1 MKGYIFMSDYKS
13 SIEKICK
20 FIFSLSN
27 IDTLF
32 IDSSS
37 NIQLEYGHTQVPAPL
52 KPYWKEITDQLGLQD
67 YNSQEAAFIHL
78 TSYLTNFISVKVS
91 KDSEYLGS
99 IVVGPYL
106 TKEPDILMI
115 ESMIF
120 ENKLSISLKNV
131 INQYYLSLPLLST
144 YKAKLIAESLSFSV
158 HNLNSMESFSKSI
171 VEKTYRVK
179 TETMV
184 SPDTVMQNT
193 KETIEMIE
201 KRYIKENELLHAVEM
216 GNIEKLETLS
226 EESFFL
232 FRDMPNRVPND
243 PLRSGKNIAFVLNTL
258 LRKAAEKGGLHPMD
272 IHSLSEKFAVQIEQT
287 TTIQQLADLL
297 KKMRLDY
304 CNAVRKLSLKDFSY
318 LTQKAIEF
326 IRKNFDGNLSLEGIS
341 KEIDVNLYELSR
353 QFKKETGQNITEYI
367 NIQRVNEAIYIM
379 KNPSISITDAAYM
392 VGFNDLAYFTKVF
405 KKLKG
410 ITPSEYRK
418 NKKI

>member
-1 MKGYIFMSDYKS
+1 MKGYVCMSNYRS
-13 SIEKICK
+13 SIEKICR
-20 FIFSLSN
+20 FSFSFTN
-27 IDTLF
+27 IDTTF
-32 IDSSS
+32 IDSSYK
-37 NIQLEYGHTQVPAPL
+37 IQLEYGHTQVPAPL
-52 KPYWKEITDQLGLQD
+52 KPYWKEIADLLDLQD
-67 YNSQEAAFIHL
+67 YNSKEAALIHL
-78 TSYLTNFISVKVS
+78 TSYMTNFISVKVS
-91 KDSEYLGS
+91 KGGEYLGS

-106 TKEPDILMI
+106 TEEPDMLMV

-131 INQYYLSLPLLST
+131 IKQYYLSLPLIST
-144 YKAKLIAESLSFSV
+144 YKARLIAESMCLSL
-158 HNLNSMESFSKSI
+158 HNLQSMESFDLGI
-171 VEKTYRVK
+171 GEKKYSSVTK
-179 TETMV
+179 AMD
-184 SPDTVMQNT
+184 SPDAVMQNT
-193 KETIEMIE
+193 KETIDMIE
-201 KRYIKENELLHAVEM
+201 KRYKKENEMLHAVEM
-216 GNIEKLETLS
+216 GDIEKLDELS
-226 EESFFL
+226 EESYYL
-232 FRDMPNRVPND
+232 FGDIPNRVPND

-304 CNAVRKLSLKDFSY
+304 CNAVRKLSLKNFSY

-326 IRKNFDGNLSLEGIS
+326 IRKNLDGNLSLEAIS
-341 KEIDVNLYELSR
+341 SEIDVSLYELSR
-353 QFKKETGQNITEYI
+353 QFKRETGQNITEYI

-379 KNPSISITDAAYM
+379 QNPNISITDAAYM

-418 NKKI
+418 NKK

>member
-1 MKGYIFMSDYKS
+1 MSNYRS
-13 SIEKICK
+13 SIEKICR
-20 FIFSLSN
+20 FSFSFTN
-27 IDTLF
+27 IDTTF
-32 IDSSS
+32 IDSSYK
-37 NIQLEYGHTQVPAPL
+37 IQLEYGHTQVPAPL
-52 KPYWKEITDQLGLQD
+52 KPYWKEIADLLDLQD
-67 YNSQEAAFIHL
+67 YNSKEAALIHL
-78 TSYLTNFISVKVS
+78 TSYMTNFISVKVS
-91 KDSEYLGS
+91 KGGEYLGS

-106 TKEPDILMI
+106 TEEPDMLMV

-131 INQYYLSLPLLST
+131 IKQYYLSLPLIST
-144 YKAKLIAESLSFSV
+144 YKARLIAESMCLSL
-158 HNLNSMESFSKSI
+158 HNLQSMESFDLGI
-171 VEKTYRVK
+171 GEKKYSSVTK
-179 TETMV
+179 AMD
-184 SPDTVMQNT
+184 SPDAVMQNT
-193 KETIEMIE
+193 KETIDMIE
-201 KRYIKENELLHAVEM
+201 KRYKKENEMLHAVEM
-216 GNIEKLETLS
+216 GDIEKLDELS
-226 EESFFL
+226 EESYYL
-232 FRDMPNRVPND
+232 FGDIPNRVPND

-304 CNAVRKLSLKDFSY
+304 CNAVRKLSLKNFSY

-326 IRKNFDGNLSLEGIS
+326 IRKNLDGNLSLEAIS
-341 KEIDVNLYELSR
+341 SEIDVSLYELSR
-353 QFKKETGQNITEYI
+353 QFKRETGQNITEYI

-379 KNPSISITDAAYM
+379 QNPNISITDAAYM

-418 NKKI
+418 NKK